1 MSKLFSPINFKE
13 ITLKNRIV
21 MSPMCMYSSFEKDGM
36 ITPFHL
42 SHYISRAIGQVGHI
56 MVESTAGQPEGRMSA
71 EDVGN
76 RDDEHGRRYKQLTQE
91 IQHSGEQ

>member
-36 ITPFHL
+36 ITP
-42 SHYISRAIGQVGHI
+42 SHYSIQIVVAYQIDMNHMIARSYGVLIN
-56 MVESTAGQPEGRMSA
+56 EC
-71 EDVGN
+71 
-76 RDDEHGRRYKQLTQE
+76 RRVLNENK
-91 IQHSGEQ
+91 G